1 MTESNHHQADANCDA
16 SSATDSDTKSDTGS
30 DVIVIGAG
38 MVGAAA
44 ALGCARQGLQVVLVE
59 AFEPNTEFNP
69 GFVNNRVSALTRA
82 SENLLVD
89 LGIWPDMKRMRVEP
103 YTDMHVWDASG
114 KGSIHF
120 DAAEIAEPSLGHI
133 VENHVTQLAL
143 WKALQQ
149 HEKVSTVCPDKVVD
163 VDRDGSGSKV
173 RLASGLT
180 LTASLVVVADG
191 KKSAVRDMLA
201 IETSGWLYDQHAIVA
216 TITTEKGHQ
225 HTAWQRF
232 MEKGPLA
239 LLPLGHNND
248 KSCSIVWSTSP
259 QQAEQLM
266 AQDEQAFCA
275 ALTEASEGVLGNV
288 IKVEDRGVFPLE
300 LKHAKTY
307 IREGFVLVGDAAHA
321 IHPLAGQGV
330 NLGFLDVIA
339 LLEVI
344 SNARSQ
350 QRDIGGMHT
359 LRKFERERKGS
370 NITML
375 AAMDGFKRLFSNDDM
390 LLSKMRNT
398 GLSFVDNLGPLKQF
412 FVRYAMGLD

>member
-1 MTESNHHQADANCDA
+1 MTETKSNQADA
-16 SSATDSDTKSDTGS
+16 KSDL
-30 DVIVIGAG
+30 VVIGAG

-44 ALGCARQGLQVVLVE
+44 ALGCANQGLQVILIE
-59 AFEPNTEFNP
+59 AFQPDTKFNP
-69 GFVNNRVSALTRA
+69 EFVNNRVSALTRA
-82 SENLLVD
+82 SENLLD
-89 LGIWPDMKRMRVEP
+89 KLGVWSDMKSMRVEP
-103 YTDMHVWDASG
+103 YSDMHVWDAAG

-143 WKALQQ
+143 WKHLES
-149 HEKVSTVCPDKVVD
+149 HDNVSIICPDKVVA
-163 VDRDGSGSKV
+163 VSRDSSGSKV
-173 RLASGLT
+173 QLESGLT
-180 LTASLVVVADG
+180 LSASLVVVADG
-191 KKSAVRDMLA
+191 KKSAVRDMLG
-201 IETSGWLYDQHAIVA
+201 IETTGWLYDQHALVA
-216 TITTEKGHQ
+216 TITTENGHQ

-239 LLPLGHNND
+239 FLPLGHNAD

-259 QQAEQLM
+259 EQAEQLM
-266 AQDEQAFCA
+266 ALDAQQFCE
-275 ALTEASEGVLGNV
+275 ALTEASEAVLGKV

-344 SNARSQ
+344 SNATGQ
-350 QRDIGGMHT
+350 QRDIGGTHT

-370 NITML
+370 NVTML
-375 AAMDGFKRLFSNDDM
+375 AAMDGFKRLFSNDIM
-390 LLSKMRNT
+390 LLSTIRNA
-398 GLSFVDNLGPLKQF
+398 GLSLVDNLGPLKQF

>member
-1 MTESNHHQADANCDA
+1 
-16 SSATDSDTKSDTGS
+16 
-30 DVIVIGAG
+30 

-44 ALGCARQGLQVVLVE
+44 ALGCARQGLQVILIE
-59 AFEPNTEFNP
+59 AFQPATDFNP

-82 SENLLVD
+82 SQNLLVN
-89 LGIWPDMKRMRVEP
+89 LGVWSEMKSMRVEP
-103 YTDMHVWDASG
+103 YSDMHVWDASG

-143 WKALQQ
+143 WEALQN
-149 HEKVSTVCPDKVVD
+149 HEKVSIICPDKVVD
-163 VDRDGSGSKV
+163 VDRDSSGSQVK
-173 RLASGLT
+173 LASGLT

-201 IETSGWLYDQHAIVA
+201 IETTGWIYDQHAIVA

-232 MEKGPLA
+232 METGPLA
-239 LLPLGHNND
+239 LLPLGHNAD

-259 QQAEQLM
+259 QHAEQLM
-266 AQDEQAFCA
+266 ALNDQAFCE
-275 ALTEASEGVLGNV
+275 ALTEASEAVLGNV
-288 IKVEDRGVFPLE
+288 IDVKDRGVFPLE

-307 IREGFVLVGDAAHA
+307 IREGFVLLGDAAHA

-344 SNARSQ
+344 ANATSQ

-375 AAMDGFKRLFSNDDM
+375 AAMDGFKRLFSNN
-390 LLSKMRNT
+390 LKVLSTMRNA

-412 FVRYAMGLD
+412 FVRYAMGID

>member
-1 MTESNHHQADANCDA
+1 
-16 SSATDSDTKSDTGS
+16 
-30 DVIVIGAG
+30 
-38 MVGAAA
+38 MVGATA
-44 ALGCARQGLQVVLVE
+44 ALGCANQGLQVILIE
-59 AFEPNTEFNP
+59 AFQPDTTFNREFI
-69 GFVNNRVSALTRA
+69 NNRVSALTRA
-82 SENLLVD
+82 SENLLVE
-89 LGIWPDMKRMRVEP
+89 LGVWSDMKGMRIEP

-114 KGSIHF
+114 NGSIHF

-143 WKALQQ
+143 WKRLES
-149 HEKVSTVCPDKVVD
+149 HDNVSLICPDRVVG
-163 VDRDGSGSKV
+163 VSRESNGSKV
-173 RLASGLT
+173 QLESGLMVNG
-180 LTASLVVVADG
+180 SLVVVADG
-191 KKSAVRDMLA
+191 KKSAVRDMLG
-201 IETSGWLYDQHAIVA
+201 IETSGWLYDQHALVA

-239 LLPLGHNND
+239 FLPLGHNAD

-259 QQAEQLM
+259 EQAEQLM
-266 AQDEQAFCA
+266 ALEEQAFCE
-275 ALTEASEGVLGNV
+275 ALTEASEAVLGKVTNV
-288 IKVEDRGVFPLE
+288 KDRGVFPLE

-344 SNARSQ
+344 SNATGQ

-359 LRKFERERKGS
+359 LRKFERERKAS
-370 NITML
+370 NVTML
-375 AAMDGFKRLFSNDDM
+375 AAMDGFKRLFSNDIM
-390 LLSKMRNT
+390 ALSKMRNA
-398 GLSFVDNLGPLKQF
+398 GLSIVDNLGPLKQF

>member
-1 MTESNHHQADANCDA
+1 LTESNHHQADANFDA
-16 SSATDSDTKSDTGS
+16 NSDAGSDTGS

-44 ALGCARQGLQVVLVE
+44 ALGCARQGLSVILVE

-69 GFVNNRVSALTRA
+69 GFVSNRVSALTRA
-82 SENLLVD
+82 SENLLD
-89 LGIWPDMKRMRVEP
+89 ELGVWTDMKRMRVAP
-103 YTDMHVWDASG
+103 YSDMHVWDASG

-143 WKALQQ
+143 WKALQT
-149 HEKVSTVCPDKVVD
+149 HEKVSIICPDKVVD
-163 VDRDGSGSKV
+163 VGRDGSDSKV
-173 RLASGLT
+173 QLASGIT
-180 LTASLVVVADG
+180 LSASLVVVADG
-191 KKSAVRDMLA
+191 KQSAVRDMLA

-232 MEKGPLA
+232 METGPLA
-239 LLPLGHNND
+239 FLPLAHNDD

-259 QQAEQLM
+259 QHAEQLM
-266 AQDEQAFCA
+266 ALDIQAFSA
-275 ALTEASEGVLGNV
+275 ALTEASERVLGNV
-288 IKVEDRGVFPLE
+288 IDVKDRGVFPLE

-344 SNARSQ
+344 SKATSQ

-390 LLSKMRNT
+390 LLSTMRNA

-412 FVRYAMGLD
+412 FVRYAMGLE